1 MKNKDILLT
10 LPGTLK
16 IRDIKWLSVW
26 CKRFTVN
33 YGEIYIPKNLEIP
46 EKVVSAFRLNSSV
59 QQSLQSF
66 FMTNNKR
73 LIINH
78 CLSFRKLENQ
88 GYVGPTEYT
97 SFHHN
102 LNFVILYRYI
112 NTCINYIFK
121 MAYRLMQINQ
131 GNYTA
136 LFFLKLRQ

>member
-46 EKVVSAFRLNSSV
+46 EKVVSAFRLNSF

-88 GYVGPTEYT
+88 GYVGPSEYT

-102 LNFVILYRYI
+102 LNFVIL
-112 NTCINYIFK
+112 NTYMYPRSFFK
-121 MAYRLMQINQ
+121 NAIQINLE
-131 GNYTA
+131 NKPIRYKVCYN
-136 LFFLKLRQ
+136 KLCC